1 MCASRNG
8 TAWRLLAIAS
18 ALLAAGCATL
28 APPGEPLPAA
38 EQQQRLSE
46 LDDFTLTGRAA
57 VSANGEGFNASLVW
71 TQSGAESRVR
81 LSGPVGGS
89 LTLTWRPDF
98 LQVVSS
104 RGETLRD
111 ADAEAA
117 IIQQL
122 GFVPPFDALRY
133 WVLGVAAPGEPPSRR
148 VEAANGRVAELE
160 QQQWRMVF
168 ERWNVVGSRAGTLL
182 LPQRLTATRD
192 GVRLRV
198 VMDRWKLEAR

>member
-1 MCASRNG
+1 MRARRSR
-8 TAWRLLAIAS
+8 TAWRVPAIAS

-28 APPGEPLPAA
+28 APPGDPLPPD
-38 EQQQRLSE
+38 EQVERLGA
-46 LDDFTLTGRAA
+46 LDTFTLTGRTA
-57 VSANGEGFNASLVW
+57 VSANGEGFNASLTW
-71 TQSGAESRVR
+71 TQSGTESRVR

-111 ADAEAA
+111 DDAQAA

-122 GFVPPFDALRY
+122 GFVPPFEALRY
-133 WVLGVAAPGEPPSRR
+133 WVLGVAAPGEAPTTR
-148 VEAANGRVAELE
+148 VAGANGRVAELE
-160 QQQWRMVF
+160 QQQWRLAF
-168 ERWNVVGSRAGTLL
+168 ERWSAVGTSAGTLL

-198 VMDRWKLEAR
+198 VIDRWKLDAD